1 MSIYKKHK
9 KSEYVVAV
17 ILAASLGWVG
27 TAALVYGGKNL
38 ARATEAASAYR
49 GVYESP
55 DTMPISED
63 TKGTYYLSALAPA
76 PPELEA
82 KAYVVADLLTGSVII
97 ESNSHTSYPIASL
110 SKLITALTALEL
122 GPDPGVADLLYPL
135 LLESNNE
142 IAEEIAESFGRKDF
156 MQAMNDLVSK
166 LGMSSTHFNDASGI
180 SSRNVSS
187 PSDLLKLVQYLYKNH
202 PEILSLTRIPE
213 KATVTGEEYRMW
225 RNNNQFVQLHQKDY
239 IGGKSGY
246 TPEAGGTLVALFALP
261 IAGDELRPMAV
272 VLLGT
277 KTSKGIK
284 YEVAE
289 EIIDYIT
296 ENVYYK

>member
-1 MSIYKKHK
+1 VSTFRKHN
-9 KSEYVVAV
+9 KSEYVIAV

-27 TAALVYGGKNL
+27 TAALTYGGKNL
-38 ARATEAASAYR
+38 AKATASVSAYR

-55 DTMPISED
+55 ETLEISQDTE
-63 TKGTYYLSALAPA
+63 GTYYLSALAPA

-82 KAYVVADLLTGSVII
+82 KGYVVADLLTGSVII

-110 SKLITALTALEL
+110 SKLTTALTATEL
-122 GPDPGVADLLYPL
+122 GVDADVAELFYPL
-135 LLESNNE
+135 LLESNND

-156 MQAMNDLVSK
+156 MQAMNDVAAK
-166 LGMSSTHFNDASGI
+166 LGMSATHYNDASGL
-180 SSRNVSS
+180 SRHNVSS
-187 PSDLLKLVQYLYKNH
+187 PADLLSLVQYLYKNH

-213 KATVTGEEYRMW
+213 KATVTGDKYRMW